1 MAAVVST
8 TAGEEPTVDAQYVSG
23 DGDELGRRYAE
34 FLALIEAAQ
43 AGQSRAGEVARVDL
57 PTVPRKALP

>member
-1 MAAVVST
+1 MAAVVSA
-8 TAGEEPTVDAQYVSG
+8 AGEEPTVDAQYVSG

-43 AGQSRAGEVARVDL
+43 AGQSRAGEVARADL

>member
-1 MAAVVST
+1 MAALVSA
-8 TAGEEPTVDAQYVSG
+8 TAGEEPTADAHHHMAH
-23 DGDELGRRYAE
+23 DDELGRRYAE